1 MGPLCTTDLQK
12 ACLLGYSLA
21 QRFQLFMLL
30 FFPLFVLLCLQC
42 CTVMLILS
50 NDSCQEISYN
60 SVWIGRTE
68 LCGRCYLFRQ
78 I

>member
-30 FFPLFVLLCLQC
+30 FFPVRFVVP
-42 CTVMLILS
+42 TML
-50 NDSCQEISYN
+50 YN
-60 SVWIGRTE
+60 YAYFV
-68 LCGRCYLFRQ
+68 Q
-78 I
+78 